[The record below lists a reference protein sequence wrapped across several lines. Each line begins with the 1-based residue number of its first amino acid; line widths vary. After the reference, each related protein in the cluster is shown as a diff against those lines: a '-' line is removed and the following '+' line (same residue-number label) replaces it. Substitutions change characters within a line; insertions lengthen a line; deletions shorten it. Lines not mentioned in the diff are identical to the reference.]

1 MPTDAT
7 EASGQLDAPESLSSG
22 NADLAQLGTL
32 LAGVKTGV
40 ISALETV
47 ATGNPDL
54 RWLGRLLAERKP
66 ARIAALRNF
75 ANDNPDLGRLKDLN
89 GEQLA
94 EFDFFEALDLYWKEE
109 VHSRFL
115 VWLLDPQ
122 QNHGADDYFLRHFL
136 LATGT
141 ATPDEVHDIDW
152 ATTSVRREW
161 LALVD
166 GERGYLDI
174 LLVNHQAQILCAIE
188 NKIFSP
194 EGFSESVS
202 QLTHYRRAL
211 EQDFCDFSR
220 RHVFLSP
227 QGVPPQ
233 QQQERE
239 FWTPANY
246 TTIRQLV
253 EQTDADCGDAI
264 REDVRV
270 FLRQYAATLRRNIVP
285 ESQEV
290 LRLARRIY
298 LENREA
304 INLIHQQQPN
314 WVAEAKQML
323 KEAVAG
329 QSDWKLDRE
338 DASYV
343 RFRSAQWD
351 NFEVMRTGT
360 GWLPQSGALLLFEFG
375 FDDGVPWLG
384 LYLSAG
390 DDGSVREKLFEAV
403 RQHPEV
409 FKLGDT
415 SLKDSWTTLHREEDY
430 ILEDADYGIGWDDGS
445 ARAKIMDW
453 VAAFAT
459 NTFPKM
465 NEIIVQCLR
474 DDGTGDIVGDGRSG
488 ANRN

>member
-1 MPTDAT
+1 MSTDAT
-7 EASGQLDAPESLSSG
+7 EASDQLAALESLASG
-22 NADLAQLGTL
+22 NTDLAQLGML

-40 ISALETV
+40 ISVLEAV
-47 ATGNPDL
+47 ATGNSDL
-54 RWLGRLLAERKP
+54 RRLGRPLTERKL
-66 ARIAALRNF
+66 ARFAALRNF
-75 ANDNPDLGRLKDLN
+75 VIDNPDLGSLKDLN
-89 GEQLA
+89 DEQLA

-115 VWLLDPQ
+115 VWLLDPH
-122 QNHGADDYFLRHFL
+122 QNHGAGDYFLRHFL
-136 LATGT
+136 LATGA

-152 ATTSVRREW
+152 STTSVRREW
-161 LALVD
+161 LAVVD
-166 GERGYLDI
+166 GEQGYLDI
-174 LLVNHQAQILCAIE
+174 LLVNHRAQILCAIE

-194 EGFSESVS
+194 EGFSEGIS

-211 EQDFCDFSR
+211 ENDFCDFSR

-233 QQQERE
+233 QQQERT
-239 FWTPANY
+239 FWTPVNY

-253 EQTDADCGDAI
+253 EQTEAHCGDAI

-270 FLRQYAATLRRNIVP
+270 FLRQYATTLRRNIVP

-290 LRLARRIY
+290 LQLARRIY
-298 LENREA
+298 LQNREA
-304 INLIHQQQPN
+304 IDLIHQQQPN

-323 KEAVAG
+323 KEAVVV
-329 QSDWKLDRE
+329 QSNWKLDRE
-338 DASYV
+338 EAYYV
-343 RFRSAQWD
+343 RFRSVQWD

-360 GWLPQSGALLLFEFG
+360 GWLPESEALLLFQFR
-375 FDDGVPWLG
+375 FYDGVPWLD
-384 LYLSAG
+384 LALSPG
-390 DDGSVREKLFEAV
+390 DDGPVREKLFEVV

-415 SLKDSWTTLHREEDY
+415 SLKDSWTILHTEEDY

-474 DDGTGDIVGDGRSG
+474 DDGTGSIVGDGGSG
-488 ANRN
+488 G